1 MGGPGVSWFMADKHV
16 AVEASYPEPG
26 CLNLQFRPPLQTW
39 RFPHHAV
46 EYQGR
51 EQVLAACRSAV
62 NQDADAPSNA
72 QRAREIEVAVEAT
85 LERFVQDGTIVL
97 P

>member
-1 MGGPGVSWFMADKHV
+1 MADKHV

-39 RFPHHAV
+39 RFPHHPV

-62 NQDADAPSNA
+62 NQDADAPA
-72 QRAREIEVAVEAT
+72 CAERARDIERIVEAT
-85 LERFVQDGTIVL
+85 LNAFVQDGTIVL